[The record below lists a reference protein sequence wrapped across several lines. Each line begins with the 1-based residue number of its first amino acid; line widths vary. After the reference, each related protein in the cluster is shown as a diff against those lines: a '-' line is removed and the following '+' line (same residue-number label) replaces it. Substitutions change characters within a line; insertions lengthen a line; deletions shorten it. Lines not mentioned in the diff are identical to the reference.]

1 MNRTFHSR
9 VGAGYWLLMAATAFL
24 VFDFFW
30 FHELLLTLLLAIVMI
45 FEIEMLIHTQYVVTA
60 EGNLQIETGRFVRK
74 ATIPL
79 EKIMLIQHVKSWG
92 IAPALSPVRLKIS
105 YQTEKGKASVLV
117 SPKGE
122 DDFIRCLM
130 KRNQA
135 IRVE

>member
-24 VFDFFW
+24 LFDFFW
-30 FHELLLTLLLAIVMI
+30 FH
-45 FEIEMLIHTQYVVTA
+45 EMLIHTQYVVTA

>member
-24 VFDFFW
+24 LFDFFW
-30 FHELLLTLLLAIVMI
+30 FHELLLSLLLA
-45 FEIEMLIHTQYVVTA
+45 IEMLIHTQYVVTA

-105 YQTEKGKASVLV
+105 YQTEKGKSSVLV